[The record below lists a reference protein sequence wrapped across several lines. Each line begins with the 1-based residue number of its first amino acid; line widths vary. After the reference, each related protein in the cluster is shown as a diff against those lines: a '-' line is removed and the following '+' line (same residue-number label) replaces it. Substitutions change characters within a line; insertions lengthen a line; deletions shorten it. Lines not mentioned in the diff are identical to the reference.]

1 MPNPGVRMG
10 DRRRVQNHCLFTRYM
25 QPHPSDTNFKKLQQ
39 GAINFSLILSQQ
51 YEKFQGLKQKGKE
64 SGKGLGEKE
73 VLFLSS
79 AKLQVPFWVLY
90 IVSHLSLKLLDLLFT
105 DKEKEACRIWF
116 VYTWLLDWEN
126 DRAGTNI
133 QLFFFFFF

>member
-1 MPNPGVRMG
+1 MER
-10 DRRRVQNHCLFTRYM
+10 DCERR
-25 QPHPSDTNFKKLQQ
+25 
-39 GAINFSLILSQQ
+39 
-51 YEKFQGLKQKGKE
+51 
-64 SGKGLGEKE
+64 E

-79 AKLQVPFWVLY
+79 AKLQVPFLVLY

-116 VYTWLLDWEN
+116 AYTWLLDWEN

-133 QLFFFFFF
+133 QLFFFLIFLSIRPFHLCLAQM

>member
-1 MPNPGVRMG
+1 MER
-10 DRRRVQNHCLFTRYM
+10 DWERR
-25 QPHPSDTNFKKLQQ
+25 
-39 GAINFSLILSQQ
+39 
-51 YEKFQGLKQKGKE
+51 
-64 SGKGLGEKE
+64 E

-116 VYTWLLDWEN
+116 VYTWLLNWEN

-133 QLFFFFFF
+133 QLFFFFFFFTISLNKTFPFVFGSDVT